1 MLRIRNLLYSLSL
14 LSLIFAGSAA
24 SDTLLNGSSIYLATG
39 DSYGLYQG
47 YILSLKSVSED
58 SAWLQLSEDDEIV
71 KSEIVANRGYFIYN
85 KTNRTTLSI
94 MVDNIY
100 SGSPEQNL
108 VSLSIYQFID
118 TDKPLPNITGIIP
131 NYTRKPSNNNSSV
144 RIHTPGEPII
154 WAMGIVFVLILFYIM
169 RKYW

>member
-1 MLRIRNLLYSLSL
+1 MLYSLSL

-47 YILSLKSVSED
+47 YVLSLKSVSED
-58 SAWLQLSEDDEIV
+58 SAWLQLAEDDEIV

-94 MVDNIY
+94 KVDNIY

-118 TDKPLPNITGIIP
+118 PDKPLPNITEIIP
-131 NYTRKPSNNNSSV
+131 NYTRKPSNSNSSV
-144 RIHTPGEPII
+144 RIHTPGEPVI
-154 WAMGIVFVLILFYIM
+154 WALGIVFVLILFYIL

>member
-1 MLRIRNLLYSLSL
+1 VLYSLSL

-58 SAWLQLSEDDEIV
+58 SAWLQLADDDEIV

-94 MVDNIY
+94 KVDNIY

-118 TDKPLPNITGIIP
+118 PDKPLPNITGIIP
-131 NYTRKPSNNNSSV
+131 NYTRKPSNSSLSV
-144 RIHTPGEPII
+144 RIHTPGEPVI
-154 WAMGIVFVLILFYIM
+154 WALGIVFILILFYIL